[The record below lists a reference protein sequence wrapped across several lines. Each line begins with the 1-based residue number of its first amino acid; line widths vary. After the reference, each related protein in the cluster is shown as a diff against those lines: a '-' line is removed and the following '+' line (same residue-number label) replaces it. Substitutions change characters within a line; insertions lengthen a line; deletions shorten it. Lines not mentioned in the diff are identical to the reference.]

1 MSDNEKKMTRY
12 DMKMQR
18 RQQGGQK
25 TDGGVRLLALG
36 CIAFLVFCV
45 GVFAWKTY
53 QTHQEKNETYVTIG
67 EHEVKKA
74 EYDYYFYSGINSL
87 YSYYGDM
94 LSYMGLDLS
103 KPLDEQNFSE
113 DMTWQ
118 EYFDEQAVMQM
129 KQVYALSDELT
140 EAGFEYDA
148 TEDVN
153 DFVDSLKTAAVSAG
167 ATSEAYL
174 KASYGSFATIK
185 EVERLVERDSI
196 VDAYYND
203 IMEGIEVTDDE
214 ITAYYEDNKDN
225 YDSVDYM
232 IWEVAADIPE
242 TEEETVDETET
253 EDETAETLSEEEQ
266 AELEAQKAAEEEAV
280 KEAAMADAE
289 VKANDMLDQITDQE
303 SFETLCEAQADE
315 DSIEYLKT
323 NVKMSSVTP
332 TTVASWLFDSERQT
346 GDKTVIEYSAG
357 NAYYVVYFLNRYLDE
372 TKTVDVRHILIPSD
386 AETTD
391 EMTEEEIAAAT
402 EDAKAAALE
411 KAESIYEEW
420 QEGEAT
426 EDSFAALA
434 EANST
439 DTGSS
444 TNGGLYEAVTYGQ
457 MVDSFNDWIFD
468 DERKA
473 GDTDIVETEY
483 GYHIMYFVGDNG
495 AAWKLSIEDTLRSQK
510 MNEYVTA
517 LVEPM
522 EVVYAKQPETE
533 ETETSGETTAE
544 TTEDTTAETTAETVS
559 ESVEETEE

>member
-253 EDETAETLSEEEQ
+253 EDETAET
-266 AELEAQKAAEEEAV
+266 
-280 KEAAMADAE
+280 
-289 VKANDMLDQITDQE
+289 
-303 SFETLCEAQADE
+303 
-315 DSIEYLKT
+315 
-323 NVKMSSVTP
+323 
-332 TTVASWLFDSERQT
+332 
-346 GDKTVIEYSAG
+346 
-357 NAYYVVYFLNRYLDE
+357 
-372 TKTVDVRHILIPSD
+372 
-386 AETTD
+386 
-391 EMTEEEIAAAT
+391 
-402 EDAKAAALE
+402 
-411 KAESIYEEW
+411 
-420 QEGEAT
+420 
-426 EDSFAALA
+426 
-434 EANST
+434 
-439 DTGSS
+439 
-444 TNGGLYEAVTYGQ
+444 
-457 MVDSFNDWIFD
+457 
-468 DERKA
+468 
-473 GDTDIVETEY
+473 
-483 GYHIMYFVGDNG
+483 
-495 AAWKLSIEDTLRSQK
+495 
-510 MNEYVTA
+510 
-517 LVEPM
+517 
-522 EVVYAKQPETE
+522 
-533 ETETSGETTAE
+533 
-544 TTEDTTAETTAETVS
+544 
-559 ESVEETEE
+559 